1 MSKKAAP
8 SRVTWPGERYQK
20 AYPNEPGFIQRTRTV
35 CVQTVHTFVP
45 PSNNRAT
52 SRVDTNHDDDDDAQP
67 PRVLAIKRS
76 SSASAAEPASKKVC
90 VEEEADQALA
100 AANPKTTVG
109 GGNLDPDG
117 GLGGRYKLQ
126 ARNNV
131 WINTDTG
138 VLVVIDWDLTIDY
151 ISTPYDAHAFEECS
165 NGRTIRQNIVA
176 KCGYTEDDE
185 ENYMEKM
192 ADILYHL
199 MRLRDLG
206 HCDVVIV
213 TRNSVK
219 NVEDTIDYC
228 WDSLEWIRKKLLE
241 PFNHESFPIISYP
254 ENNVV
259 PSDKKDKARL
269 VLQHF
274 PNVKSVDEVI
284 FVDDSHGKPTCEH
297 ERFEE
302 SAPWVFS
309 NAPKISYVKVK
320 RCPRYK
326 IASKRGRKPWPYG
339 EQGLGNQPDALD
351 KLATLILANN
361 EKPSCVW
368 ADIRKE
374 IKDWE

>member
-1 MSKKAAP
+1 MSKKAYP
-8 SRVTWPGERYQK
+8 HEVIRVGENGQEHVMHMVDCT
-20 AYPNEPGFIQRTRTV
+20 N
-35 CVQTVHTFVP
+35 
-45 PSNNRAT
+45 PSNDNDVYWRSHPTDRCLFIVAPP
-52 SRVDTNHDDDDDAQP
+52 DAQP
-67 PRVLAIKRS
+67 PPALGSKRS
-76 SSASAAEPASKKVC
+76 SSASAPEPASKKVC
-90 VEEEADQALA
+90 VEQEAEQALA
-100 AANPKTTVG
+100 AANPKTPVG

-126 ARNNV
+126 AKKNV

-138 VLVVIDWDLTIDY
+138 VLVVIDWDLTIDF

-176 KCGYTEDDE
+176 KCGFTQDNE

-219 NVEDTIDYC
+219 NVEDMIDYC
-228 WDSLEWIRKKLLE
+228 WDSLEWIRKELLE
-241 PFNHESFPIISYP
+241 PFNHKSFPIISYP
-254 ENNVV
+254 ENNLI
-259 PSDKKDKARL
+259 PSDKKDKAQL
-269 VLQHF
+269 VLEHF
-274 PNVKSVDEVI
+274 PNVKSVNKVI

-309 NAPKISYVKVK
+309 SAPKISYVKVK

-326 IASKRGRKPWPYG
+326 MVLRLAKQIVQVRKPWPYG
-339 EQGLGNQPDALD
+339 EQGLGNQPAALD
-351 KLATLILANN
+351 ELATHILATD
-361 EKPSCVW
+361 EKPSWVW
-368 ADIRKE
+368 ADVREKTGG
-374 IKDWE
+374 WWG